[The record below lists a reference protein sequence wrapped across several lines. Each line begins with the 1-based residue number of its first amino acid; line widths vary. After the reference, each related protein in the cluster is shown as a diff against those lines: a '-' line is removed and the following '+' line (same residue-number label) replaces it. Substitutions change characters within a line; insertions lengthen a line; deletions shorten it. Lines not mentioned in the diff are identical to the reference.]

1 MKTFAYVV
9 TVAST
14 EWSDIARVFTNEADA
29 DTFIAT
35 CKKED
40 PHPRWEYEKHYV
52 ELDGDP
58 EGTF

>member
-1 MKTFAYVV
+1 MSKFVYVV
-9 TVAST
+9 TIAST
-14 EWSDIARVFTNEADA
+14 EWSDVARVFTNEADA
-29 DTFIAT
+29 DTFIET

-40 PHPRWEYEKHYV
+40 PRPHWVYEKHYV